1 MQNDGKETMNRQ
13 VQQACLF
20 VIVTVLFFIT
30 GSVSHAESP
39 ACPAGTDRFTE
50 YRLFFGRSQ
59 GTVEEVTDA
68 AWQSF
73 LADEIT
79 TRFPDGLTVLD
90 AYGQWRNASGTII
103 KERSKVLIILAEP
116 NTSGMQRTE
125 EIMQAY
131 KRAFDQEIVLRAIT
145 TACVSF

>member
-1 MQNDGKETMNRQ
+1 MKTQIHKFFTLAMFAIA
-13 VQQACLF
+13 VSVAAP
-20 VIVTVLFFIT
+20 VL
-30 GSVSHAESP
+30 HAESST
-39 ACPAGTDRFTE
+39 CPAGTDRFDE
-50 YRLFFGRSQ
+50 YRLFFGRAQ
-59 GTVEEVTDA
+59 GSVEVVTDS

-73 LADEIT
+73 LAEEIT
-79 TRFPDGLTVLD
+79 PRFPDGLTVLD

-125 EIMQAY
+125 EIMQEY